1 MNKPKKKKI
10 IITAICVVIALY
22 AIHYFRSGLY
32 YVFSS
37 DWERECQGEH
47 FKEFLLPCDPI
58 DAVRLVPL
66 YSQVNNAMCSTECTS
81 SEEAEE
87 KYGKLSRYTFHD
99 CKTASE
105 SHTLL
110 FLTGNVKGDTAYLW
124 ISYRQRGYDENG
136 DNTSGS
142 GSGGFM
148 EFIDLIPVRISAEK
162 QNGQWVVT
170 GIREAP

>member
-47 FKEFLLPCDPI
+47 FKELLLPCDPI

-81 SEEAEE
+81 SEEAEQ
-87 KYGKLSRYTFHD
+87 KYGELYCYTFHD
-99 CKTASE
+99 GKTVSE

-110 FLTGNVKGDTAYLW
+110 FLTENVKGNAAYMW
-124 ISYRQRGYDENG
+124 VRYSQEGYDSSQNR
-136 DNTSGS
+136 TRGS
-142 GSGGFM
+142 WNIES
-148 EFIDLIPVRISAEK
+148 RISAEK
-162 QNGQWVVT
+162 QNGEWVVT

>member
-47 FKEFLLPCDPI
+47 FKESD
-58 DAVRLVPL
+58 
-66 YSQVNNAMCSTECTS
+66 SSAMCSTECTS

-142 GSGGFM
+142 GGGGFM